1 MSPAIVSAARMPDGW
16 SLKSVLQGGVDVTDT
31 GIQFRPG
38 EDVDNVQVVLTMRTT
53 TVSGQVADSKGL
65 AAKDYAVVV
74 FPDDSAR
81 WVPMS
86 RYIRTER
93 PDQQGRFLVKGLPPG
108 RYLAAAVDSIENGQ
122 ESDPE
127 FLEQLRGVSTPFDL
141 NEDDQKSLAL
151 KLTNP

>member
-1 MSPAIVSAARMPDGW
+1 
-16 SLKSVLQGGVDVTDT
+16 
-31 GIQFRPG
+31 
-38 EDVDNVQVVLTMRTT
+38 VDNVQVVLTMRTT

-65 AAKDYAVVV
+65 PAKDYAVVV